1 MDSAVFISHR
11 PYTKQGVLDGLKRK
25 PATASG
31 KLYRSAL
38 RFCGGAFLLCSVIS
52 AVFLFA
58 APDKSQLP
66 LIAANIAVTL
76 GAGLLFWNLERLK
89 AMRDYK
95 TLRSLHGTDELIYV
109 MSFTQEDVTIT
120 LGSQNSTY
128 PYGSFGDITE
138 DEDSFHLWLEKGL
151 TYRIPKDS
159 FVKGSAEHF
168 VDFIAPRLGELQNGS
183 FGRSRSI
190 MAYLLIAA
198 TIFYVYFLFL

>member
-1 MDSAVFISHR
+1 MDNAVFISHR
-11 PYTKQGVLDGLKRK
+11 PYTRQGVLDGLKRK
-25 PATASG
+25 PVTASG
-31 KLYRSAL
+31 KLYHSAL

-52 AVFLFA
+52 IVLLFA

-89 AMRDYK
+89 AMRDFK
-95 TLRSLHGTDELIYV
+95 TVTSMCGSDEMVYV
-109 MSFTQEDVTIT
+109 MSFTQEDVTVT
-120 LGSQNSTY
+120 LGPQNITY
-128 PYGSFGDITE
+128 RYDQFGDITE

-159 FVKGSAEHF
+159 FVKGSTEHF
-168 VDFIAPRLGELQNGS
+168 VDFIAPRLGELRSGS

-190 MAYLLIAA
+190 MAYLLIGA